1 MIQRYTQFW
10 FFLIG
15 LGLVS
20 PPHFMDDFSRK
31 MFFMSYCVNWL
42 NFIVWLTLVIETLGN
57 MCIVIISFPDCD
69 VINFKSN
76 LGFLIKPFSYMT
88 KNFRTIIYISSE
100 RKESFGWNKR
110 YFSVFLKGFHF
121 PEIVSDLRVLL

>member
-10 FFLIG
+10 FFIID

-31 MFFMSYCVNWL
+31 MFLMLYCVNWL

-57 MCIVIISFPDCD
+57 MCIVIISFPGCD
-69 VINFKSN
+69 VMNFKFN
-76 LGFLIKPFSYMT
+76 LGFLIKPFSYRT

-121 PEIVSDLRVLL
+121 SGSVSDLRVLL